1 MRFERT
7 KMPPIRPLLLGL
19 AVLAAGCAATSLQ
32 PTIFDR
38 AAVHHPEALFDVAS
52 RSAQL
57 RQVSAGTGQRQGE
70 RICMRASDIPDYG
83 PLLGPSLG
91 AVKGGGE
98 TNNAARDM
106 ARALNASAFYILYQN
121 DETRARADVAVLRR
135 HAEAN
140 AWIVAN
146 PSWTNA
152 AGAINAMSAL
162 LPAWHILRQTD
173 VPTPE
178 DRAAIEA
185 WLRRLAQ
192 QADVHPG
199 DNNLG
204 AARGASDMMLG
215 LMLGDQSRYRKGVAT
230 GFMAQL
236 AAMRPDGSFP
246 AETDRGRGA
255 LQNQSQN
262 IASLV
267 YAAEIAASQGEN
279 LYGARVDGKGIDDA
293 IRFLLAAVDDNG
305 LIDPY
310 AAANRNPPRTAPD
323 FASNSQLDPFG
334 SAARGWAL
342 LYTQRYPR
350 ADLSEDIRAHLTI
363 GRRLSSDAVGGNV
376 TCYAR
381 RL

>member
-1 MRFERT
+1 
-7 KMPPIRPLLLGL
+7 MPPIRPLLLGL
-19 AVLAAGCAATSLQ
+19 AVLATGCAATSTQ

-38 AAVHHPEALFDVAS
+38 TAVNHPEALFDVAS
-52 RSAQL
+52 RSAEL
-57 RQVSAGTGQRQGE
+57 RKVSAGTGQRKGE
-70 RICMRASDIPDYG
+70 RLCTRVSDISDYD
-83 PLLGPSLG
+83 PLLGPSLA
-91 AVKGGGE
+91 AVKGGGD

-121 DETRARADVAVLRR
+121 DEARARTDVAVLRR
-135 HAEAN
+135 HADAN

-152 AGAINAMSAL
+152 AGVINAMSPL

-173 VPTPE
+173 APTPA

-199 DNNLG
+199 ANNLG
-204 AARGASDMMLG
+204 TSRGASDMLLG
-215 LMLGDQSRYRKGVAT
+215 LMLGDQNRYRKGVQT

-236 AAMRPDGSFP
+236 ATMRPDGSFP

-255 LQNQSQN
+255 LLNQSQN
-262 IASLV
+262 IASLI
-267 YAAEIAASQGEN
+267 YSAEIAASQGEN
-279 LYGARVDGKGIDDA
+279 LYGIRVGGKGIDDA
-293 IRFLLAAVDDNG
+293 IRFLLAAADDNA
-305 LIDPY
+305 LVDTY
-310 AAANRNPPRTAPD
+310 AAVNRNPPKTGPD
-323 FASNSQLDPFG
+323 FAPNAQLDPFG
-334 SAARGWAL
+334 SPARGWAL

-350 ADLSEDIRAHLTI
+350 TELSDDIRAHITI
-363 GRRLSSDAVGGNV
+363 GRRLSSDPVGGNV
-376 TCYAR
+376 SCYAK